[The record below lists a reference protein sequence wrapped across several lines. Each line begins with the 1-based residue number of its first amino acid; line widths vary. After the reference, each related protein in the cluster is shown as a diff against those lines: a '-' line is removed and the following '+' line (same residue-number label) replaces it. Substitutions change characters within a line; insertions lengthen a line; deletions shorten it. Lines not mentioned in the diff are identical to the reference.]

1 MVEKQEM
8 LRVILMVLVTG
19 LVKVK
24 YLEVLMALK

>member
-19 LVKVK
+19 LTKVQ